1 MPADRVFLN
10 GRVFTADPALPEVTA
25 VAVSGDRVVAVGSS
39 DTVREHV
46 GRATEL
52 VDLGGRLLTPGFI
65 DAHLHPGTSGLD
77 KLRVD
82 LEQAFDAASAV
93 EAVARY
99 AAEHPDLPWILGSG
113 WSQAWFPRGCPERE
127 VLDRAVP
134 DRPVLLWNSDGH
146 SAWVNGIALAMA
158 GVDDSTPDP
167 PDGRIERD
175 QDGSPQ
181 GTMHEGAVTL
191 VERHAP
197 EDTVEDFVAGLL
209 RGQQEM
215 LSYGITGWQDAHV
228 GRKLQAAYL
237 DLAGSARLKCRVV
250 AAMWWDH
257 EEGLDQIESFVE
269 RRRDAGPRLRPTSV
283 KLMLDGVAESFTAS
297 MLDPYLGP
305 DGASTGNRGIAFI
318 DPRRLGEIVTR
329 LDALDFQCHF
339 HAIGDRAVRDALDA
353 IEAALAANGPRDNR
367 HHIAHLQVVHPD
379 DLPRFASLGVVANA
393 QPLWAHHD
401 VYQDELTI
409 PFLGPERSSWQY
421 PFGSLL
427 RAGARMAMGSDW
439 AVSTA
444 DVMQQIHMAVNRA
457 EGGVEPFYPE
467 EAITP
472 EEALTAFTAGSAYVN
487 HAETDTG
494 TLRPGMLA
502 DLVVVDRDPL
512 ADGSFAETKVDLT
525 MIGGEVVYRAG

>member
-10 GRVFTADPALPEVTA
+10 GRVFTADPAQPEAKA
-25 VAVSGDRVVAVGSS
+25 VAVAGDRVVAVGS
-39 DTVREHV
+39 DDAVREHL

-52 VDLGGRLLTPGFI
+52 VDLGGRMLTPGFI

-82 LEQAFDAASAV
+82 MDPAFDAASAV
-93 EAVARY
+93 EAVAGY
-99 AAEHPDLPWILGSG
+99 AAANPDLPWILGSG

-127 VLDRAVP
+127 LLDRAVP

-146 SAWVNGIALAMA
+146 SAWVNSAALAVA
-158 GVDDSTPDP
+158 GVDASTPDP
-167 PDGRIERD
+167 PDGRIERAE
-175 QDGSPQ
+175 DGAPQ
-181 GTMHEGAVTL
+181 GTLHEGAVAL

-197 EDTVEDFVAGLL
+197 EDTPQDFVAGLL

-228 GRKLQAAYL
+228 GQKLQAAYL
-237 DLAGSARLKCRVV
+237 ELAGSGRLECRVV
-250 AAMWWDH
+250 AALWWDD
-257 EEGLDQIESFVE
+257 EEGLEQIESLVE
-269 RRRDAGPRLRPTSV
+269 RRREAGPRFRPTSV
-283 KLMLDGVAESFTAS
+283 KLMLDGVAENFTAS

-305 DGASTGNRGIAFI
+305 DGSPTGNRGIDFI
-318 DPRRLGEIVTR
+318 EAGLLRDIVTR

-339 HAIGDRAVRDALDA
+339 HAIGDRAVRAALDA
-353 IEAALAANGPRDNR
+353 IEAALVANGRRDNR

-379 DLPRFASLGVVANA
+379 DLPRFASLGAIANA

-401 VYQDELTI
+401 VYQDDLTI
-409 PFLGPERSSWQY
+409 PFLGPDRSSWQY

-444 DVMQQIHMAVNRA
+444 EVMQQVHMAVNRA
-457 EGGVEPFYPE
+457 EGGAEPFYPE

-472 EEALTAFTAGSAYVN
+472 EAALTAFTSGSAYVN
-487 HAETDTG
+487 HAETGTG
-494 TLRPGMLA
+494 SLRPGMLA
-502 DLVVVDRDPL
+502 DLVVLDRDPL
-512 ADGSFAETKVDLT
+512 ADGSFADTEVDLT
-525 MIGGEVVYRAG
+525 MIGGEVVYRSG